1 MATDASPAQPNPIRA
16 VAYVRV
22 SQARDGTISPELQ
35 LRAIEEHCRQRGY
48 LVTETLQ
55 DLDLSGR
62 FWPHRQME
70 RAITMIE
77 HGQADAIVVWRWS
90 RVSRN
95 RLDWALAVDRVEAAG
110 GALESATEGF
120 DTTTSTGRLARGVLA
135 ELAAFESDRVGD
147 VWREI
152 RERRVALG
160 LPGNGQAMFG
170 YRKRNGQYVPDRRT
184 GPILAELYRRAIRG
198 TSFAALARWLNSHR
212 IPTAAS
218 SGTHGAWTGHGLAR
232 LLDLG
237 FAAGYVTHGGKLV
250 PGAQQPLITAEVW
263 SAYRARRDASRY
275 HPRQSSDDFL
285 VAGLVWCA
293 CGNRMAAVH
302 AGAPSYCRYQC
313 RKHPPR
319 RPGQSII
326 RARLDDMVHSWLT
339 ALVDDPALRDDV
351 ETAAQQWVQ
360 QQANRAV
367 EVRKQLA
374 RTTTPP
380 EQRMELAAELEQ
392 VRTLAAAR
400 PPTTRATA
408 LLEDWDVLDGP
419 ARQRRL
425 TTLVRR
431 IDVENIRPT
440 PLLDIWTTWGTVMAW
455 SGVQAER
462 TGPSR
467 PRLPEALPAA
477 APTAPATDPLQLLTP
492 AEAARVAGVKVHTVR
507 SWDVAGHL
515 PHTQMAPDG
524 ATRRYAI
531 QDLRKMRSRYKTNGL
546 WVAL

>member
-1 MATDASPAQPNPIRA
+1 MATDASPLQPNPIRA

-22 SQARDGTISPELQ
+22 SQARDGTISPDLQ
-35 LRAIEEHCRQRGY
+35 LRAIEDYCRRRGY
-48 LVTETLQ
+48 HVTETLQ

-62 FWPHRQME
+62 FWRRRQME

-95 RLDWALAVDRVEAAG
+95 HLDRAVAVDRVEAAG

-184 GPILAELYRRAIRG
+184 GPILAELYRRSIRG
-198 TSFAALARWLNSHR
+198 TPFAELARWLNSHR

-218 SGTHGAWTGHGLAR
+218 SGAHGAWTGHGLAR

-237 FAAGYVTHGGKLV
+237 FAAGYVKHRGELV
-250 PGAQQPLITAEVW
+250 PGAQQPLITADVW
-263 SAYRARRDASRY
+263 NAYRARREASRY
-275 HPRQSSDDFL
+275 QPRRSADEFL
-285 VAGLVWCA
+285 AAGLVWCA

-313 RKHPPR
+313 RKHPSG

-326 RARLDDMVHSWLT
+326 RTRLDDMVRRWLT
-339 ALVDDPALRDDV
+339 ALVDDLALRGDA
-351 ETAAQQWVQ
+351 ETAAQRWAE
-360 QQANRAV
+360 QQAGRAA
-367 EVRKQLA
+367 EVREQLA

-380 EQRMELAAELEQ
+380 GQRMELAAELEQ
-392 VRTLAAAR
+392 VRTLAVAPPPGTRSAALLGDWMCSTAR
-400 PPTTRATA
+400 PA
-408 LLEDWDVLDGP
+408 DG
-419 ARQRRL
+419 
-425 TTLVRR
+425 
-431 IDVENIRPT
+431 D
-440 PLLDIWTTWGTVMAW
+440 
-455 SGVQAER
+455 
-462 TGPSR
+462 
-467 PRLPEALPAA
+467 
-477 APTAPATDPLQLLTP
+477 
-492 AEAARVAGVKVHTVR
+492 
-507 SWDVAGHL
+507 
-515 PHTQMAPDG
+515 
-524 ATRRYAI
+524 
-531 QDLRKMRSRYKTNGL
+531 
-546 WVAL
+546 